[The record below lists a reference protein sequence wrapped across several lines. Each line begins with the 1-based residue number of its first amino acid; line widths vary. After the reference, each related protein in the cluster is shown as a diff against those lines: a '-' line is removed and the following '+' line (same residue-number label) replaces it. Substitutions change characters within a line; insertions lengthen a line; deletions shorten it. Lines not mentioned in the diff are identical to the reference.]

1 MAKLHKK
8 WFVSHFF
15 LKQLYPPPKYFGK
28 YFLSFLLFVFIPLH
42 LNYKCIL
49 INLRIIYRKL
59 HNPIPISCNP
69 YKAFILIS

>member
-15 LKQLYPPPKYFGK
+15 LKQLYPPKYFGK

-59 HNPIPISCNP
+59 HNPITISCNP

>member
-8 WFVSHFF
+8 MVCFPLFSETII
-15 LKQLYPPPKYFGK
+15 PPKYFGK

-42 LNYKCIL
+42 SNYKCIL

-59 HNPIPISCNP
+59 HNPITISCNP